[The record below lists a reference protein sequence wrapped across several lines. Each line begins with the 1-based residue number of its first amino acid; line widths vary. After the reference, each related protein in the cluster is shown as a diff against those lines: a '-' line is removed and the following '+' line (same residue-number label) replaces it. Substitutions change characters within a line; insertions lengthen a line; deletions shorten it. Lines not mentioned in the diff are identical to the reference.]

1 MSQQRVLVVDD
12 EANTRR
18 VLEIMLQKMGL
29 ATRVASN
36 GQEALALAQRESFDL
51 ILTDLRMPGMDGLA
65 LLDALRAQKI
75 ETPVILLTAYGT
87 VESAVH
93 AMKSGAYDYI
103 LRPFDV
109 EAVERTITRALTTE
123 RTRRENLFLRE
134 EIEKG
139 WGEFVGRS
147 AAMQQVYDLIHQ
159 VAPSNTNVLI
169 TGETGTGKELA
180 ARAIHR
186 ASPRKKALFVPINC
200 AAIPDDILE
209 SELFGHTRGS
219 FTGASHDRVGKFEM
233 AHGGTIFLDEI
244 TEMPLPMQAK
254 LLRVLQE
261 REIERLGSNRRVP
274 VDIRVV
280 VATNRNPQQ
289 AVHDGTLRE
298 DLFYRI
304 NVFTVEMP
312 PVRARI
318 EDIPLLV
325 QHFLAHHGTK
335 LGYEHLHISEQALQ
349 SLQRYAWPGNV
360 RELENVLERA
370 AVLSRGQLIDTMH
383 LPQELVAPVAPVASP
398 ARPSVAERS
407 ALPESLSL
415 TQAIEQLERA
425 FIVRALTQT
434 DGNKAK
440 AARVLDLSERTLWY
454 KVKKYGIA

>member
-18 VLEIMLQKMGL
+18 VLQIMLQKMGL
-29 ATRVASN
+29 ETRAASN

-51 ILTDLRMPGMDGLA
+51 VLTDLRMPEMDGLA
-65 LLDALRAQKI
+65 LLDALRTQKI

-93 AMKSGAYDYI
+93 AMKLGAYDYI

-134 EIEKG
+134 EVEKG

-147 AAMQQVYDLIHQ
+147 AAMQHIYDLIHQ

-186 ASPRKKALFVPINC
+186 ASPRKNALFVPINC

-219 FTGASHDRVGKFEM
+219 FTGASHDRVGKFEL
-233 AHGGTIFLDEI
+233 AHGGTIFLDEL

-261 REIERLGSNRRVP
+261 REIERLGSNRRIP

-280 VATNRNPQQ
+280 VATNRNPRQ
-289 AVHDGTLRE
+289 AVRDGTLRE

-304 NVFTVEMP
+304 NVFALDMP
-312 PVRARI
+312 PVRSRV
-318 EDIPLLV
+318 EDISLLV
-325 QHFLAHHGTK
+325 QHFLEHHGAK
-335 LGYEHLHISEQALQ
+335 LGYEQLQISDQALQ
-349 SLQRYAWPGNV
+349 SLQRYEWPGNV

-370 AVLSRGQLIDTMH
+370 AVLSRGKLIDSTH
-383 LPQELVAPVAPVASP
+383 LPQEMVAPIVAPQV
-398 ARPSVAERS
+398 RPPVAERS

-415 TQAIEQLERA
+415 DQAIEQLERE
-425 FIVRALTQT
+425 FITKALTRT

-440 AARVLDLSERTLWY
+440 AARVLDLSERALWY
-454 KVKKYGIA
+454 KVKKYGLA